1 MNMKD
6 FQILFTYKDMY
17 KSNNMSIV
25 INKSIS
31 YSWNQFQSK
40 KHFAL
45 LLKSHIELTYK
56 YFFISKTNDSIYMYT
71 MYIIYVKYIPTQI
84 IHVQINKYFCI
95 DRKRTFYNFKNIFVH
110 RFICFFTVW
119 CINIQE
125 FNMYNLYSTK
135 VDRLKVNKT
144 IKILN
149 ILGSSA

>member
-31 YSWNQFQSK
+31 YSWNQFQSY

-45 LLKSHIELTYK
+45 LLKLHIELTYT
-56 YFFISKTNDSIYMYT
+56 YLFISKTNDSIYMY
-71 MYIIYVKYIPTQI
+71 IYYLCK
-84 IHVQINKYFCI
+84 IHTNSNNTCTNKLILLYRQKNNFYYL
-95 DRKRTFYNFKNIFVH
+95 KTFLSIGLSG
-110 RFICFFTVW
+110 FFTVW

>member
-31 YSWNQFQSK
+31 YSWNQFQSY

-45 LLKSHIELTYK
+45 LLKSHIELTYT
-56 YFFISKTNDSIYMYT
+56 YLFISKTNDSIYMYI
-71 MYIIYVKYIPTQI
+71 YIIIYIKYIPTQI

-95 DRKRTFYNFKNIFVH
+95 DRKITFYNYLKTFLSIGLSV
-110 RFICFFTVW
+110 FFYSMVYKHSGIQHDNT
-119 CINIQE
+119 CI
-125 FNMYNLYSTK
+125 T
-135 VDRLKVNKT
+135 
-144 IKILN
+144 
-149 ILGSSA
+149 